1 MLTSQREIEGEDDPC
16 HLEQIGSISQILW
29 DSVELSRNREENTCP
44 TYLITFLWG
53 AKEKKVYEE
62 ASSKDRALQRHEES
76 VDLICKHSENSLHG
90 IHLENYSQHFRLNEA
105 CDCNSLV
112 LNS

>member
-1 MLTSQREIEGEDDPC
+1 MSPGTERR
-16 HLEQIGSISQILW
+16 HSQILW
-29 DSVELSRNREENTCP
+29 DSVELSRNREDSMCP
-44 TYLITFLWG
+44 TCLITFLQG
-53 AKEKKVYEE
+53 AEEKKVYVE
-62 ASSKDRALQRHEES
+62 SSSNDRALQMHEES

-90 IHLENYSQHFRLNEA
+90 VHLENYSQHFRLSEA

>member
-1 MLTSQREIEGEDDPC
+1 M
-16 HLEQIGSISQILW
+16 
-29 DSVELSRNREENTCP
+29 CP
-44 TYLITFLWG
+44 TYLVTFLWG
-53 AKEKKVYEE
+53 AKEKKVYTE
-62 ASSKDRALQRHEES
+62 ASAKGRTLQMREES

-90 IHLENYSQHFRLNEA
+90 VHLENYPQHFRLNEA

>member
-1 MLTSQREIEGEDDPC
+1 M
-16 HLEQIGSISQILW
+16 
-29 DSVELSRNREENTCP
+29 CP
-44 TYLITFLWG
+44 TYLVTFLWG
-53 AKEKKVYEE
+53 AKEKKVYTE
-62 ASSKDRALQRHEES
+62 ASAKGRALQMHEES

-90 IHLENYSQHFRLNEA
+90 GHLENYSQHFQLNEA